1 MVFRAPG
8 PAAVC
13 AGGRRSSCLLFV
25 APTDLRPPRGLPA
38 RFGRRAACPP
48 ASAVR
53 AASFAR
59 RVASKPCQA
68 PQASRRPP
76 IGRGDCVLS
85 GLAPPPPTGT
95 AAGPSG
101 ALHTSGA
108 WSLTCGGV
116 CCFAFRPGPAA
127 PAMSHAIPSNV
138 FHGLKF
144 DRWNSADSALMWRR
158 AERELHAELWDGVS
172 PPRSCLFLRRNA
184 LVAGGIALLGL
195 TMHCLVARA
204 TVCYLVHCLP
214 FRCNAL
220 PG

>member
-1 MVFRAPG
+1 MVFRAPRG
-8 PAAVC
+8 VLLGRAAWC
-13 AGGRRSSCLLFV
+13 ARGRR
-25 APTDLRPPRGLPA
+25 PA
-38 RFGRRAACPP
+38 REPSAPRASLGASPRSPARPRRRP
-48 ASAVR
+48 R
-53 AASFAR
+53 
-59 RVASKPCQA
+59 A
-68 PQASRRPP
+68 PQPGPP
-76 IGRGDCVLS
+76 VPPTPFTPAPPSVLC
-85 GLAPPPPTGT
+85 GAVQAPPPPTGT
-95 AAGPSG
+95 AAGLSG

>member
-1 MVFRAPG
+1 MFIQSNYMRLFGGVAPPPPTWARQPG
-8 PAAVC
+8 PLTLS
-13 AGGRRSSCLLFV
+13 GPSGTLH
-25 APTDLRPPRGLPA
+25 TG
-38 RFGRRAACPP
+38 AAC
-48 ASAVR
+48 R
-53 AASFAR
+53 
-59 RVASKPCQA
+59 
-68 PQASRRPP
+68 
-76 IGRGDCVLS
+76 CVLS
-85 GLAPPPPTGT
+85 GHAPPPTGT

>member
-1 MVFRAPG
+1 M
-8 PAAVC
+8 
-13 AGGRRSSCLLFV
+13 LFV
-25 APTDLRPPRGLPA
+25 APTDLRPPRRHPPAPRQVPPACCLWPRWCSGCRRARPPA
-38 RFGRRAACPP
+38 RLGDLTSFVAAPRSPPVPSGPSGTLHTGAAC
-48 ASAVR
+48 R
-53 AASFAR
+53 
-59 RVASKPCQA
+59 
-68 PQASRRPP
+68 
-76 IGRGDCVLS
+76 CVLS
-85 GLAPPPPTGT
+85 GHAPPPTGT